1 MTMSK
6 TSPQQLAYR
15 RIQAY
20 RAKAVDDE
28 TPSAHPKKDCKKTK
42 NFSIQRVSHTTR
54 AILVKNKAGNCDSI
68 VYYNCLLYIRGPYL

>member
-1 MTMSK
+1 MMTMSK
-6 TSPQQLAYR
+6 NSPQKLAYR

-54 AILVKNKAGNCDSI
+54 AILVKNKA
-68 VYYNCLLYIRGPYL
+68 